1 MKRSNGIPSLSPEII
16 EHALIHCHP
25 RDVAAF
31 SQTCRA
37 AYQIVYHDRD
47 GYLWRQLFLSY
58 PFDDPRESLQGLRR
72 YTPFDWKGELQRRV
86 LAEAISHSPLAT
98 PEELTDTLETFLD
111 VVRTA
116 SPVTQGYERVP
127 SQSLLWV
134 VDVLQSSNMLRSP
147 LFDHYNTSQNLAHLR
162 SYLALTLDDYDEDDV
177 CGMEWVRVLRTR
189 SRCYVYDL
197 GNYCREN
204 DWGPFWKNGCVNWV
218 HVESI
223 INVLLSNL
231 AELSEPSLI
240 DIRPPCGL
248 EATRAY
254 SAPGATTRNS
264 KDWPG
269 VEGTWA
275 RYVSFLD
282 HRDLHAFNVTT
293 RNFRSD
299 GGCFFDRARYGEAT
313 FLLELNLYLVEP
325 ETVPNYYTLGRFPES
340 DNPLYPTLY
349 FSGTS
354 TGIQGNENELI
365 GSVHMNEV
373 GVVRWR
379 FASVYNNH
387 LRWSSEGV
395 QVGGIASAAGVVGSW
410 TSVYHEHADPAGPFW
425 LWKVSNPT

>member
-134 VDVLQSSNMLRSP
+134 VD
-147 LFDHYNTSQNLAHLR
+147 NLAHLR

-177 CGMEWVRVLRTR
+177 CGMEWMRVLRTR

-282 HRDLHAFNVTT
+282 HRAFNVTT

-340 DNPLYPTLY
+340 DNPLYPTA
-349 FSGTS
+349 
-354 TGIQGNENELI
+354 NELI

-373 GVVRWR
+373 GSGPVAIRD
-379 FASVYNNH
+379 
-387 LRWSSEGV
+387 SEGV

-410 TSVYHEHADPAGPFW
+410 TSVYHEHGPFW

>member
-1 MKRSNGIPSLSPEII
+1 MKHRNGIQSLSPEII

-37 AYQIVYHDRD
+37 ARQLVYHNKDQ
-47 GYLWRQLFLSY
+47 YLWRQLFLSC
-58 PFDDPRESLQGLRR
+58 PFDDPGKALQGLHGS
-72 YTPFDWKGELQRRV
+72 FDWKGELQRRV
-86 LAEAISHSPLAT
+86 CAEMIAHSSRAT
-98 PEELTDTLETFLD
+98 AEELTGALETFLN

-134 VDVLQSSNMLRSP
+134 VDVLQSSNMLHTP

-162 SYLALTLDDYDEDDV
+162 SYLALTLDDYDNDDDL
-177 CGMEWVRVLRTR
+177 CGIEWMKVLRTK

-197 GNYCREN
+197 SNYCREN
-204 DWGPFWKNGCVNWV
+204 DWGPFRKNGRVNWV

-231 AELSEPSLI
+231 AESSEPSQM

-254 SAPGATTRNS
+254 SAPGATARNP
-264 KDWPG
+264 KDWAG

-282 HRDLHAFNVTT
+282 HRDLYAFNATT
-293 RNFRSD
+293 RNFRLD
-299 GGCFFDRARYGEAT
+299 GGAFFDGARYGEAT
-313 FLLELNLYLVEP
+313 FLIDLNLYIIEP
-325 ETVPNYYTLGRFPES
+325 DSIPDYYTLERFPES
-340 DNPLYPTLY
+340 DNHLYPTLY

-354 TGIQGNENELI
+354 IGIQGNENQII
-365 GSVHMNEV
+365 GSVYMNED

-387 LRWSSEGV
+387 SRWSSEGV
-395 QVGGIASAAGVVGSW
+395 QMGSIASAAGVVGSW
-410 TSVYHEHADPAGPFW
+410 TSVYHEHADPVGPFW

>member
-1 MKRSNGIPSLSPEII
+1 MMKRSNGIPSLSPEII

-37 AYQIVYHDRD
+37 AYKIVYHRGDQ
-47 GYLWRQLFLSY
+47 YLWRQLFLSY
-58 PFDDPRESLQGLRR
+58 PFDDPRESLQRLRR
-72 YTPFDWKGELQRRV
+72 YTPFDWKSELQRRV
-86 LAEAISHSPLAT
+86 LAEAISRSPCAT
-98 PEELTDTLETFLD
+98 PEELTDALETFLN

-116 SPVTQGYERVP
+116 SPVTHGYERVP

-177 CGMEWVRVLRTR
+177 CGMEWMRVLRTR

-223 INVLLSNL
+223 INVLLSNS
-231 AELSEPSLI
+231 AEFSDPSQI

-254 SAPGATTRNS
+254 SAPGATTHNP

-269 VEGTWA
+269 IEGTWA

-282 HRDLHAFNVTT
+282 HRT
-293 RNFRSD
+293 RNFRLD
-299 GGCFFDRARYGEAT
+299 GGSFFDKARYGEAT
-313 FLLELNLYLVEP
+313 FLLDLNLYLVEP
-325 ETVPNYYTLGRFPES
+325 DTVPDYYTLERFPES
-340 DNPLYPTLY
+340 EDPLYPTLY

-354 TGIQGNENELI
+354 TGSQENENEVI
-365 GSVHMNEV
+365 GSVYMNEV

-379 FASVYNNH
+379 F
-387 LRWSSEGV
+387 
-395 QVGGIASAAGVVGSW
+395 
-410 TSVYHEHADPAGPFW
+410 
-425 LWKVSNPT
+425 VSTIVIRLPRM

>member
-1 MKRSNGIPSLSPEII
+1 MMKRSNGIPSLSPEII

-37 AYQIVYHDRD
+37 AYQIVYHRGDQ
-47 GYLWRQLFLSY
+47 YLWRQLFLSY
-58 PFDDPRESLQGLRR
+58 PFDDPRESLQRLRSEG
-72 YTPFDWKGELQRRV
+72 F
-86 LAEAISHSPLAT
+86 LAEAISQ
-98 PEELTDTLETFLD
+98 LTDALETFLN

-177 CGMEWVRVLRTR
+177 CGMEWMRVLRTR

-223 INVLLSNL
+223 INVLLSNS
-231 AELSEPSLI
+231 AEFSDPSQI

-254 SAPGATTRNS
+254 SAPGATTRNP

-269 VEGTWA
+269 IEGTWA
-275 RYVSFLD
+275 RY
-282 HRDLHAFNVTT
+282 
-293 RNFRSD
+293 
-299 GGCFFDRARYGEAT
+299 C
-313 FLLELNLYLVEP
+313 FLL
-325 ETVPNYYTLGRFPES
+325 
-340 DNPLYPTLY
+340 
-349 FSGTS
+349 
-354 TGIQGNENELI
+354 
-365 GSVHMNEV
+365 
-373 GVVRWR
+373 
-379 FASVYNNH
+379 
-387 LRWSSEGV
+387 
-395 QVGGIASAAGVVGSW
+395 
-410 TSVYHEHADPAGPFW
+410 GPPP
-425 LWKVSNPT
+425 SRACCAID